1 MWGYAI
7 GMDDEAISDLRKFL
21 TLSDDEEQNEL
32 VRRWIEEIPA
42 D

>member
-1 MWGYAI
+1 
-7 GMDDEAISDLRKFL
+7 MDDEAISDLRKFL